1 MKNRVAITRC
11 GKYDYSEIKKS
22 MYLLIENSDFPDVKG
37 KKVLVKPNILSD
49 SKEEKNITTNPLV
62 VKAVIEIVKER
73 GALTIWCGDSPGMPG
88 PKFRGEGCGIWD
100 VVNETGATWADFS
113 DGAIPTVFWN
123 NVKAPQC
130 RFLTEADI
138 VISVC
143 KMKTHQLMYATGAVK
158 NMFGTIPGLNKSPMH
173 LYARSPENFA
183 KLILSIYKVHVPEYS
198 VMDGIISMEGAGPAN
213 GTLRQ
218 TGLLL
223 ASSSA
228 LALDRAEAV
237 LMGYDPKD
245 IPILSEAEREEKGST
260 DAEYTL
266 LDAQSEVIKD
276 FRCVEKKKRGLINS
290 LLLPF
295 FTRFFDRKMAERRKA
310 PEFIKEKCRRC
321 RKCVDVCPAKA
332 LTLAQDHIE
341 IDTSK
346 CIRCYCCHEMC
357 PFDAI
362 KIEEQK

>member
-1 MKNRVAITRC
+1 MAEKVAIVRC
-11 GKYDYSEIKKS
+11 GKYEYEEILKS
-22 MYLLIENSDFPDVKG
+22 MRTLSENSDFPEVEG
-37 KKVLVKPNILSD
+37 KTVLVKPNILTD
-49 SKEEKNITTNPLV
+49 SKKEKHITTNPLV
-62 VKAVIEIVKER
+62 VKAVIDILKEK
-73 GALTIWCGDSPGMPG
+73 GATKIWVGDSPGMPG

-100 VVNETGATWADFS
+100 VVQETGAEWVDFF
-113 DGAIPTVFWN
+113 DGAKPTVFWN

-130 RFLTEADI
+130 RFVTEADV

-143 KMKTHQLMYATGAVK
+143 KMKTHQLMYTTGAVK

-183 KLILSIYKVHVPEYS
+183 KLILSIYGVHKCEWS
-198 VMDGIISMEGAGPAN
+198 VMDAIVSMEGAGPAN

-223 ASSSA
+223 SSSSA
-228 LALDRAEAV
+228 LALDKTEA
-237 LMGYDPKD
+237 LIMGYSPKD
-245 IPILSEAEREEKGST
+245 IPILVEAERQEKGST
-260 DAEYTL
+260 DAVYPL
-266 LDAQSEVIKD
+266 LSPIDVMVPD
-276 FRCVEKKKRGLINS
+276 FRRVEVKKRGLINS

-295 FTRFFDRKMAERRKA
+295 LTRFFDRKMAEKRQA
-310 PEFIKEKCRRC
+310 PLFLKDKCRQC

-332 LTLAQDHIE
+332 LELVDKHIE
-341 IDTSK
+341 IDTDK

-362 KIEEQK
+362 EIKQDK

>member
-1 MKNRVAITRC
+1 MKNKVAITKC
-11 GKYDYSEIKKS
+11 GKYEYEEIKKS
-22 MYLLIENSDFPDVKG
+22 LYTLIENTDFPDVKG

-49 SKEEKNITTNPLV
+49 SKAEKNITTNPLV

-73 GALTIWCGDSPGMPG
+73 GAETIWCGDSPGMPG
-88 PKFRGEGCGIWD
+88 PKFRGEGCGIWE
-100 VVNETGATWADFS
+100 VVEETGATWVDFF
-113 DGAIPTVFWN
+113 DGAKPTVFWN
-123 NVKAPQC
+123 KVKAPQC
-130 RFLTEADI
+130 RFLTEADV

-183 KLILSIYKVHVPEYS
+183 KLILSIFRVHEPEYS
-198 VMDGIISMEGAGPAN
+198 VMDAIISMEGAGPAN

-228 LALDRAEAV
+228 LALDKAEAI
-237 LMGYDPKD
+237 LMGYEPKD
-245 IPILSEAEREEKGST
+245 IPILREAEREEKGST
-260 DAEYTL
+260 DALYTL
-266 LDAQSEVIKD
+266 LDPEKETIKD
-276 FRCVEKKKRGLINS
+276 FRRVEKKKRGLINS

-295 FTRFFDRKMAERRKA
+295 LTRFFDRKMAEKRKA
-310 PEFIKEKCRRC
+310 PEFLAEKCRRC
-321 RKCVDVCPAKA
+321 KKCVDVCPAKA
-332 LTLAQDHIE
+332 LTLDKDHID

-362 KIEEQK
+362 KIDADK